1 MKRFDQFHFAENL
14 ARVIDD
20 KGYSVKDVA
29 DYLDV
34 SVQAVYGWLY
44 GTRMPKIDNL
54 IPLADLI
61 DRSLDDLLPSYEA
74 EWDGASINGKT
85 IEQRHLEERT
95 HNHIDIQNYVR

>member
-34 SVQAVYGWLY
+34 SV
-44 GTRMPKIDNL
+44 
-54 IPLADLI
+54 
-61 DRSLDDLLPSYEA
+61 
-74 EWDGASINGKT
+74 
-85 IEQRHLEERT
+85 
-95 HNHIDIQNYVR
+95 